1 MGQWLDRPEDRVQHP
16 RGWLGVKVDEG
27 QTQIMTFARSAD
39 FTLEGRTHC
48 LELIEGHE
56 SGHRYVVGSAG
67 ASIGRTLPAD
77 IVLADSEVSRT
88 HCRLVLENDVLTVT
102 DLNSTNGTFIDG
114 VRIRNPTPL
123 PVGAVLRIGR
133 QSLKHE
139 WRTHREILQHDEF
152 DREIGKARSYV
163 EALLPPPVT
172 EGPVKAE
179 WLFEPCSKLGGDA
192 FGYGAL
198 SGTQFMMYTM
208 DVSGHGA
215 GAALHSVAVM
225 NLLRQ
230 RALPNTDMADPA
242 QVLATLNQMFPMDDH
257 AGMYFTV
264 WYGIYD
270 TVSRRLRYASAG
282 HHPAFLV
289 PEDRSQALGLRT
301 RCGLI
306 GAMPGTRYTAATA
319 DIPPGASLYLF
330 SDGVFEF
337 VTSDGVEWGLNDLI
351 PYLHMPRVPEM
362 TESRRLFRDVRRL
375 AQPGGLDDDF
385 TLLVLTFD

>member
-1 MGQWLDRPEDRVQHP
+1 
-16 RGWLGVKVDEG
+16 
-27 QTQIMTFARSAD
+27 MTFARSAN
-39 FTLEGRTHC
+39 FTLEDRAHC
-48 LELIEGHE
+48 LELLDGQ
-56 SGHRYVVGSAG
+56 SPDRGPDQGSDQSKRQRYIVGVAG
-67 ASIGRTLPAD
+67 ANVGRTAPAD
-77 IVLADSEVSRT
+77 IVLADSEVSRA
-88 HCRLVLENDVLTVT
+88 HCRLTLQDGVLMVT

-114 VRIRNPTPL
+114 VRIQTPTPI
-123 PVGAVLRIGR
+123 PVGAILRIGR

-163 EALLPPPVT
+163 EALLPLPLT
-172 EGPVKAE
+172 QGPVRTD

-198 SGTQFMMYTM
+198 SGTQFLIYMM

-230 RALPNTDMADPA
+230 RALPGTDMADPA
-242 QVLATLNQMFPMDDH
+242 QVLAALNHMFPMDDH
-257 AGMYFTV
+257 AGMYFTL
-264 WYGIYD
+264 WYGVYD
-270 TVSRRLRYASAG
+270 TASRQLRYASAG

-289 PEDRSQALGLRT
+289 PQDRSHAVGLRT

-306 GAMPGTRYTAATA
+306 GAMPETRYTAATA

-337 VTSDGVEWGLNDLI
+337 VTRDGVEWGLNDLI
-351 PYLHMPRVPEM
+351 PHLQAPPASGM
-362 TESRRLFRDVRRL
+362 TQSRRLFQDVRKL
-375 AQPGGLDDDF
+375 ARPGGLDDDF

>member
-1 MGQWLDRPEDRVQHP
+1 M
-16 RGWLGVKVDEG
+16 LGATVDEA
-27 QTQIMTFARSAD
+27 QTQIMTFARNAN
-39 FTLEGRTHC
+39 FTLEDRAHC
-48 LELIEGHE
+48 LELLDGH
-56 SGHRYVVGSAG
+56 GQGQRYIVGMAG
-67 ASIGRTLPAD
+67 ANIGRTPPAD
-77 IVLADSEVSRT
+77 IVLTDSEVSRA
-88 HCRLVLENDVLTVT
+88 HCRLTLENGVLMVT
-102 DLNSTNGTFIDG
+102 DLNSTNGTFVDG
-114 VRIRNPTPL
+114 VRILAPTAV
-123 PVGAVLRIGR
+123 PVGAILRIGR

-139 WRTHREILQHDEF
+139 WRTHREILQSNEF

-163 EALLPPPVT
+163 EALLPPLLT
-172 EGPVKAE
+172 DGPVKTD

-198 SGTQFMMYTM
+198 SGTQFLIYMM

-230 RALPNTDMADPA
+230 RALPGADMADPA
-242 QVLATLNQMFPMDDH
+242 QVLAALNHMFPMDDH
-257 AGMYFTV
+257 AGMYFTL
-264 WYGIYD
+264 WYGVYD
-270 TVSRRLRYASAG
+270 TASRRLRYASAG

-306 GAMPGTRYTAATA
+306 GADPGTRYTAAMA

-337 VTSDGVEWGLNDLI
+337 VTADGVEWGLNDLV
-351 PYLHMPRVPEM
+351 PYLQMPRLPEM
-362 TESRRLFRDVRRL
+362 TESRRLFRDVRKY

>member
-1 MGQWLDRPEDRVQHP
+1 VED
-16 RGWLGVKVDEG
+16 G
-27 QTQIMTFARSAD
+27 QTRVMTFARSAN
-39 FTLEGRTHC
+39 FTLEDRAHC
-48 LELIEGHE
+48 LELIEGHDA
-56 SGHRYVVGSAG
+56 GHRFIVGPAG
-67 ASIGRTLPAD
+67 VSIGRTAPAD
-77 IVLADSEVSRT
+77 IVLADSEVSRS
-88 HCRLVLENDVLTVT
+88 HCRLSLENDNILTVT

-114 VRIRNPTPL
+114 VRISHPTAM
-123 PVGAVLRIGR
+123 PVGAVLRVGR

-152 DREIGKARSYV
+152 DRDIAKARSYV
-163 EALLPPPVT
+163 EALLPHPIG
-172 EGPVKAE
+172 EGPFKTE
-179 WLFEPCSKLGGDA
+179 WLYEPCSKLGGDA

-198 SGTQFMMYTM
+198 SPTQIMLYMM

-230 RALPNTDMADPA
+230 RALPNTDMSDPA
-242 QVLATLNQMFPMDDH
+242 QVLAALNHMFPMQDH
-257 AGMYFTV
+257 AGMYFTL

-270 TVSRRLRYASAG
+270 TASRQMRYASAG

-289 PEDRSQALGLRT
+289 PPDRSRAIGLRT
-301 RCGLI
+301 RCAPV
-306 GAMPGTRYTAATA
+306 GADPGTRFSAATA

-337 VTSDGVEWGLNDLI
+337 VTRDGVEWGLNDFI
-351 PYLHMPRVPEM
+351 PRLQRPRVEGL
-362 TESRRLFRDVRRL
+362 TESRRLFREVRRL
-375 AQPGGLDDDF
+375 ARPGGLDDDF

>member
-1 MGQWLDRPEDRVQHP
+1 
-16 RGWLGVKVDEG
+16 VDDG
-27 QTQIMTFARSAD
+27 QTRIMTFARSAD
-39 FTLEGRTHC
+39 FTLEDRAHC
-48 LELIEGHE
+48 LELIEGHDA
-56 SGHRYVVGSAG
+56 GHRYIVGAAG
-67 ASIGRTLPAD
+67 VSIGRTAPAD
-77 IVLADSEVSRT
+77 IVLADSEVSRA
-88 HCRLVLENDVLTVT
+88 HCRLGLENDVLTVT

-114 VRIRNPTPL
+114 VRVSGPTPI
-123 PVGAVLRIGR
+123 PVGAVLRVGR

-152 DREIGKARSYV
+152 DRDIGKARSYV
-163 EALLPPPVT
+163 EALLPPPIA
-172 EGPVKAE
+172 EGPFKAD

-198 SGTQFMMYTM
+198 SPTQFMLYML

-230 RALPNTDMADPA
+230 RALPHTDMTDPA
-242 QVLATLNQMFPMDDH
+242 QVLTALNHMFPMEDH
-257 AGMYFTV
+257 AGMYFTL

-270 TVSRRLRYASAG
+270 TEARQLHYASAG

-289 PEDRSQALGLRT
+289 SADRGRALALRT

-306 GAMPGTRYTAATA
+306 GADPATRYVAASA
-319 DIPPGASLYLF
+319 DVPLGSSLYLF

-337 VTSDGVEWGLNDLI
+337 VTRDGVEWGLAELI
-351 PYLHMPRVPEM
+351 PYLQQPRDPELS
-362 TESRRLFRDVRRL
+362 ESRRLFRDVRKL
-375 AQPGGLDDDF
+375 ARPGGLDDDF
-385 TLLVLTFD
+385 TLLVLSFD